1 MLIGKFCTDLACKHP
16 WQVMACKH
24 PWQVMPDLCFYRN
37 PEEIEKKE
45 RGPAKKAF
53 AAEAWRHSLPPTT
66 DRPAGPTAQA
76 AEWMGMTTDAPYT
89 VFRKL
94 LNRQRK

>member
-1 MLIGKFCTDLACKHP
+1 MAIATPCNNKGAHSVDLKWWMLIGKFCTDLACKHP

-45 RGPAKKAF
+45 QAPDKKAVTEEEF
-53 AAEAWRHSLPPTT
+53 QGNGLCHLP
-66 DRPAGPTAQA
+66 RLL
-76 AEWMGMTTDAPYT
+76 
-89 VFRKL
+89 L
-94 LNRQRK
+94 LNPRT